1 MGMYK
6 HILLAT
12 DLMETSHKVVEH
24 AKQLAQEMNARITL
38 IHVVEQAPTYAYGY
52 IGIADIEE
60 ELVDAARENL
70 ARLGKELNVD
80 EDNQKIGVGAPKIL
94 ILQAAEELK
103 VDLIILGSHGRHGL
117 SLILGSTANA
127 VINGAHCDVLTIR
140 YKD

>member
-24 AKQLAQEMNARITL
+24 AKQMAQEMNAKITL

-60 ELVDAARENL
+60 ELVDAARQNL
-70 ARLGKELNVD
+70 ATLGNSCYWWS
-80 EDNQKIGVGAPKIL
+80 P
-94 ILQAAEELK
+94 
-103 VDLIILGSHGRHGL
+103 
-117 SLILGSTANA
+117 
-127 VINGAHCDVLTIR
+127 
-140 YKD
+140 